1 MLAALDGSCRTPVA
15 GFAEIER
22 NRLTIQGLLLNEDG
36 SKEIRGRR
44 QGGIDAAAQLGAELG
59 KELRSV
65 AGPDFGLG

>member
-1 MLAALDGSCRTPVA
+1 MSDLSLRLAVD
-15 GFAEIER
+15 
-22 NRLTIQGLLLNEDG
+22 
-36 SKEIRGRR
+36 RGRR